1 MVMGRYGHIMQHAI
15 GEEGVGVNWVG
26 LDVVKR

>member
-1 MVMGRYGHIMQHAI
+1 MVMGRYGHIMQYAI
-15 GEEGVGVNWVG
+15 RVEGVGVNWVG